1 MEMGQGVDPRLILPE
16 TVTAIGVNL
25 DASGRLKLAAPYGI
39 DDIVKLQLRPTP
51 AFANDSSLRKGRGR
65 S

>member
-1 MEMGQGVDPRLILPE
+1 MKVDTDGRDRLREYQSGVDALAHFHE

-51 AFANDSSLRKGRGR
+51 AF
-65 S
+65 

>member
-1 MEMGQGVDPRLILPE
+1 PE

-51 AFANDSSLRKGRGR
+51 AFAK
-65 S
+65 

>member
-1 MEMGQGVDPRLILPE
+1 M
-16 TVTAIGVNL
+16 GVNL

-51 AFANDSSLRKGRGR
+51 AFAN
-65 S
+65 